1 MACFDRVNPPNP
13 CSSAVN
19 SFLLAAVTHGRQ
31 SHETPANAGRPPITD
46 SPWLW
51 FALFTA
57 VGLAALLATGGKFG
71 KRQASIENKY
81 QARSAIASGTLE
93 IQDDGSGE
101 KRAVGTPNYSTP
113 DKPVIPLWPLEI
125 LLGVIFVGSID
136 DADSRAIS

>member
-1 MACFDRVNPPNP
+1 MAKRIREPEA
-13 CSSAVN
+13 SQQAK
-19 SFLLAAVTHGRQ
+19 
-31 SHETPANAGRPPITD
+31 PPITD

-71 KRQASIENKY
+71 KRQANIENKY

-93 IQDDGSGE
+93 IKYDGDGE

-125 LLGVIFVGSID
+125 LLALIFAGSLTMLL
-136 DADSRAIS
+136 RERFRR

>member
-1 MACFDRVNPPNP
+1 MMAKRIREPEA
-13 CSSAVN
+13 SQQAK
-19 SFLLAAVTHGRQ
+19 
-31 SHETPANAGRPPITD
+31 PPITD

-71 KRQASIENKY
+71 KRQANIENKY

-93 IQDDGSGE
+93 IKDDGAGE

-125 LLGVIFVGSID
+125 LLAVIFAGSLTMLL
-136 DADSRAIS
+136 RERFRR

>member
-1 MACFDRVNPPNP
+1 MAVEPKP
-13 CSSAVN
+13 V
-19 SFLLAAVTHGRQ
+19 
-31 SHETPANAGRPPITD
+31 ANAGRQPITD

-51 FALFTA
+51 FSLFTA

-93 IQDDGSGE
+93 IKDDGGGE

-113 DKPVIPLWPLEI
+113 DNPVIPIWPLEI
-125 LLGVIFVGSID
+125 LLGVIFVGST
-136 DADSRAIS
+136 AMLLRERFC

>member
-1 MACFDRVNPPNP
+1 MAVA
-13 CSSAVN
+13 S
-19 SFLLAAVTHGRQ
+19 
-31 SHETPANAGRPPITD
+31 ETSANAGRPPITD

-93 IQDDGSGE
+93 IRDDGSGE
-101 KRAVGTPNYSTP
+101 KRAIGTPNYSTP

-125 LLGVIFVGSID
+125 LLGVIFAGSTAMLI
-136 DADSRAIS
+136 RERLR

>member
-1 MACFDRVNPPNP
+1 MAKSLRQPDPP
-13 CSSAVN
+13 
-19 SFLLAAVTHGRQ
+19 Q
-31 SHETPANAGRPPITD
+31 PARPPITD

-81 QARSAIASGTLE
+81 QARSAIASGSLE
-93 IQDDGSGE
+93 IKADGDGE

-113 DKPVIPLWPLEI
+113 DNPVIPIWPLEI
-125 LLGVIFVGSID
+125 MLAVMFTGSLTMLLRERFRRLDNGQD
-136 DADSRAIS
+136 HRIS

>member
-1 MACFDRVNPPNP
+1 VLHLLPSGDAMAEHPREPEK
-13 CSSAVN
+13 
-19 SFLLAAVTHGRQ
+19 RQ
-31 SHETPANAGRPPITD
+31 TAKAPITD

-101 KRAVGTPNYSTP
+101 KRPVGTPNYSTP
-113 DKPVIPLWPLEI
+113 DNPVIPLWPLEI
-125 LLGVIFVGSID
+125 LLGVIFVGSTTMLI
-136 DADSRAIS
+136 RERFR

>member
-1 MACFDRVNPPNP
+1 MARVTREPDSQQSAKPP
-13 CSSAVN
+13 V
-19 SFLLAAVTHGRQ
+19 
-31 SHETPANAGRPPITD
+31 TD

-93 IQDDGSGE
+93 IRDDGSGE

-125 LLGVIFVGSID
+125 LIGVIFVGSTTMLIRER
-136 DADSRAIS
+136 SR

>member
-1 MACFDRVNPPNP
+1 MAEHPRE
-13 CSSAVN
+13 SEK
-19 SFLLAAVTHGRQ
+19 Q
-31 SHETPANAGRPPITD
+31 QPAKAPITD

-71 KRQASIENKY
+71 KRQANIENKY

-125 LLGVIFVGSID
+125 LLGVIFVGSTAMLI
-136 DADSRAIS
+136 RERFR

>member
-1 MACFDRVNPPNP
+1 MAVA
-13 CSSAVN
+13 S
-19 SFLLAAVTHGRQ
+19 
-31 SHETPANAGRPPITD
+31 ETSANAGRPPITD

-57 VGLAALLATGGKFG
+57 VGLAAMLATGGKFG
-71 KRQASIENKY
+71 KRQASIENKD

-93 IQDDGSGE
+93 IRDDGSGE

-125 LLGVIFVGSID
+125 LIGVIFAGSTAMLI
-136 DADSRAIS
+136 RERVR